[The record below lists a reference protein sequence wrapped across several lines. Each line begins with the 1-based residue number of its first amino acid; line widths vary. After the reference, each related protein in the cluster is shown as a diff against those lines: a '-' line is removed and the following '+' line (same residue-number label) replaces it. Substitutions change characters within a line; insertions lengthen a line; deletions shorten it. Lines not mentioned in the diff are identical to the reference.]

1 MTCWLQ
7 QGGSGDEPCPS
18 REGQSTMG
26 QKFSIQQSLIR
37 KHRYSSMAA
46 LIPSFPE
53 TSFQKEL
60 GQRDA
65 AAKKAPLRQ
74 ELPCWTRP

>member
-26 QKFSIQQSLIR
+26 QKISMRQSLIR
-37 KHRYSSMAA
+37 EHRYSSMAA
-46 LIPSFPE
+46 MIPSFPE
-53 TSFQKEL
+53 TSFQNQLRQK
-60 GQRDA
+60 DA
-65 AAKKAPLRQ
+65 AAEKAPL
-74 ELPCWTRP
+74 